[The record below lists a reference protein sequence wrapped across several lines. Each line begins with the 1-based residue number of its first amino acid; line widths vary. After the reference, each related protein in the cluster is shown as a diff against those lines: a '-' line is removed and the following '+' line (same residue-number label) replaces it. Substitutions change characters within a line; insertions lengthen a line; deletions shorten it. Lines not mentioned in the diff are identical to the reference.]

1 MKSTLRN
8 IAFALVLGSVLP
20 GLAAGCS
27 DGAEEAIQD
36 VTQSTGRFELFKGE
50 DGEHY
55 FQLIAANGEQLL
67 RSEGYV
73 GLSGAK
79 NGIESVKNNAADIE
93 NFKILEAVNGEY
105 YFNLVAGNHQI
116 IATSETYVTRA
127 GAEQGAETVKRVAPE
142 AVSAQAGGSGPKF
155 ESFKGSDGQTYFRL
169 RAGNGEIVLQ
179 SEGYSSPSA
188 AEAGIDSVESHG
200 SDPNNFEVLEA
211 QNGQWYFRLLAT
223 NHEII
228 GRGEMYVSKY
238 NAERGAET
246 VRRII
251 RELTEVSA
259 SDEEIRRA
267 VEAAADG
274 LTYTSEADYEFTW
287 VHAELDGITAI
298 TEELVR
304 AKLADYIDNDPDTDK
319 PLADLYS
326 MTSTWDEWQTP
337 AESCAAE
344 QDDEWTYDLCVKQ
357 AALDL
362 ALENNLTDLQ
372 VYYFG
377 SYGSPGYVD
386 GVGVSIIVVGLTPT
400 GNLAGVRTIAI
411 WT

>member
-1 MKSTLRN
+1 MISTLRKL
-8 IAFALVLGSVLP
+8 AFALVLGSALP
-20 GLAAGCS
+20 AFAVGCS
-27 DGAEEAIQD
+27 DGSDEAVQD
-36 VTQSTGRFELFKGE
+36 VTQSSGRFELFKGE

-73 GLSGAK
+73 AKAGAE
-79 NGIESVKNNAADIE
+79 NGIESVQHNAASIE

-116 IATSETYVTRA
+116 IATSETYVTQA
-127 GAEQGAETVKRVAPE
+127 GAEQGAETVQRIAPE
-142 AVSAQAGGSGPKF
+142 AVSAQAAGAGPKF

-179 SEGYSSPSA
+179 SEGYASPGG
-188 AEAGIDSVESHG
+188 AESGIDSVEAHG
-200 SDPNNFEVLEA
+200 TNPDNYEILEA
-211 QNGQWYFRLLAT
+211 QNGQYFFHLLAD
-223 NHEII
+223 NQEII
-228 GRGEMYVSKY
+228 GRGELYVSKY

-251 RELTEVSA
+251 RDLTEVTA
-259 SDEEIRRA
+259 SDDDIRQA
-267 VEAAADG
+267 VEKAAEG
-274 LTYTSEADYEFTW
+274 LTHMSEADYPFTW
-287 VHAELDGITAI
+287 VHAELDGITTI

-304 AKLADYIDNDPDTDK
+304 AKLASTIDNDPDADK

-326 MTSTWDEWQTP
+326 MTSTWDEWQTSVD
-337 AESCAAE
+337 SCAAE
-344 QDDEWTYDLCVKQ
+344 QDDEWYYDQCIKQ
-357 AALDL
+357 SALDL
-362 ALENNLTDLQ
+362 ALENNLSDLQ

-377 SYGSPGYVD
+377 AYGSEGYVD
-386 GVGVSIIVVGLTPT
+386 GVGVSILVVGLTPE